1 MINPNYD
8 EMNHLKN
15 NEEGEKFDLKRF
27 HKWVINSMPYDDFCK
42 FAKLRFMNNRVE
54 SSYLF
59 EYNYL
64 VEPKN
69 DTPKAREEYLKY
81 LAYKMY
87 QNLATEGIILQ

>member
-1 MINPNYD
+1 MIKPNYD
-8 EMNHLKN
+8 VITHLKH
-15 NEEGEKFDLKRF
+15 NEEGEHFDLKRF

-64 VEPKN
+64 IGSKD
-69 DTPKAREEYLKY
+69 DTPKTREEYLQY
-81 LAYKMY
+81 LAYKLY